1 MSTEGSA
8 SGADAPGSREKTTA
22 KAILISIVAA
32 VGGFLFGFD
41 SSVING
47 AVDALND
54 QFGLQDSPLL
64 SGFAVAC
71 ALLGS
76 AAGAWFAG
84 PAADRYGRVRVMLIA
99 AGAVR
104 DQLHRV
110 RPGVRRLGPHHL
122 AHPRRRRH
130 RHRLGDR
137 PRLHRRDRARP
148 HPRAARVAAA
158 DGHRA
163 RHLRRPALRRPA
175 RGRRRRRRRDVLAGP
190 PGVAL
195 DVPRRRH
202 PVGDLRSPRPAHPR
216 VAALPRG
223 QGAHGG
229 GRPGPRAGAGTV
241 GRVGPGQGPRDR
253 RDAASARRSPA
264 CATCAVT
271 RRACARSS
279 GSASCCRSSSSSSAS
294 T

>member
-1 MSTEGSA
+1 MSTDSGSA
-8 SGADAPGSREKTTA
+8 SGSGPGSPGSREKTTA

-47 AVDALND
+47 AVDALER
-54 QFGLQDSPLL
+54 P
-64 SGFAVAC
+64 VRP
-71 ALLGS
+71 
-76 AAGAWFAG
+76 AGQ
-84 PAADRYGRVRVMLIA
+84 PAAVRLRGGLRPARLGRRCLVRRPRRRQVRPR
-99 AGAVR
+99 AGHAHRRRAVR

-175 RGRRRRRRRDVLAGP
+175 RGPRRRRRRDVLAGP
-190 PGVAL
+190 RGVAL
-195 DVPRRRH
+195 DVPRRDH
-202 PVGDLRSPRPAHPR
+202 PVGHLRDPRPADPR

-223 QGAHGG
+223 QGTHGG
-229 GRPGPRAGAGTV
+229 GRPGPRAGAGAV
-241 GRVGPGQGPRDR
+241 GRVGPGAR
-253 RDAASARRSPA
+253 SARSP
-264 CATCAVT
+264 
-271 RRACARSS
+271 
-279 GSASCCRSSSSSSAS
+279 
-294 T
+294 